1 MNTRL
6 SPHQI
11 NSEIS
16 ATLSMTLQR
25 LTHLLKENE
34 RSHEMDA
41 YPSQF
46 VTVIEDEIIPAIE
59 AIVNYDPT
67 PDTPYDFFH

>member
-11 NSEIS
+11 NSEID

-34 RSHEMDA
+34 RSHMMDA

-59 AIVNYDPT
+59 AILNYDPS
-67 PDTPYDFFH
+67 PDTPYDFYH

>member
-1 MNTRL
+1 MNTQH

-11 NSEIS
+11 NSEID

-34 RSHEMDA
+34 KSHMMDA

-46 VTVIEDEIIPAIE
+46 VTVIEDEIIPAID